1 MRVYVC
7 DRCGRLITSDA
18 RDFFVRKP
26 SRGIYRFGKKMHLC
40 GECAESFRRWL
51 TEKKGAGSE

>member
-7 DRCGRLITSDA
+7 DRCRRPITSGGK
-18 RDFFVRKP
+18 DFFVRKP
-26 SRGIYRFGKKMHLC
+26 SKVYRFGKKMHLC